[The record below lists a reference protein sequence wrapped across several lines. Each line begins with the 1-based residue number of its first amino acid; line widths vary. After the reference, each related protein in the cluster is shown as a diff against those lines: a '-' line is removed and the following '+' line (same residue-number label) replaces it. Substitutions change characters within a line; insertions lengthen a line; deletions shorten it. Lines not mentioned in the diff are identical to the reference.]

1 MKHKIITIALSF
13 LPIYSYAAKGHLLHS
28 KRPPFTEQ
36 KGTFYPTKGHVLQKQ
51 DTIPANRELTFKAH
65 LVNDEYQVWLDI
77 DFYDNSIAIPGQ
89 DIFGQ
94 LPGYFGARRDTRK
107 WIISEATVKGDTA
120 RLLIINDYGSEDL
133 TAELKKNKDGSYT
146 LTQLKGSTIKIVVN
160 RKWVKIPKELVF
172 KKR

>member
-28 KRPPFTEQ
+28 KRASFMEQ
-36 KGTFYPTKGHVLQKQ
+36 KTILYPTKGHVLERQA
-51 DTIPANRELTFKAH
+51 TLPANKEQPFRAH

-77 DFYDNSIAIPGQ
+77 DFYDNSITVPGQ

-160 RKWVKIPKELVF
+160 RKWVKIPKELIF
-172 KKR
+172 KLK